1 MKAGNAVQKVKGGK
15 LVRVEA
21 TFDTHLSE
29 VTITGDFFLY
39 PEEALEEI
47 ENTLKGAPLPLE
59 REKLVAQ
66 IEKVVAD
73 NHATLVGFSPVDLVT
88 VLEEAVK

>member
-39 PEEALEEI
+39 PEEALEEMPQ
-47 ENTLKGAPLPLE
+47 KQ
-59 REKLVAQ
+59 RDVFVWQEKNWWH
-66 IEKVVAD
+66 K
-73 NHATLVGFSPVDLVT
+73 SR
-88 VLEEAVK
+88 K